1 MILCNPE
8 ESYEIENSPYISCQ
22 GFVHIWNA
30 VLKN

>member
-22 GFVHIWNA
+22 G
-30 VLKN
+30 